1 MGDLKIDELLDNPP
15 PGLDEAIAIA
25 KANEIHYFNF
35 TSF

>member
-25 KANEIHYFNF
+25 KVRTITHFD
-35 TSF
+35 